1 MYIERLASLQ
11 WIRIVQRGGAFSV
24 NSQKLSKISWKYQ
37 KKKKIL
43 EIFQKFC
50 TYIYIFHLVATLTI
64 FNDVKLF

>member
-11 WIRIVQRGGAFSV
+11 WIRIVQRGGAFPV
-24 NSQKLSKISWKYQ
+24 NSQKLSKISWKYH

-43 EIFQKFC
+43 EIFQKFW
-50 TYIYIFHLVATLTI
+50 TYIYIFHLLATLTI